1 MPDFNSVQLFAIWVL
16 PVLFAI
22 TLHEAAHGWM
32 ARRFGDPTA
41 EMLGRLT
48 LNPLKH
54 IDPVGTILVPGLLL
68 LMGSGVLFGWAKP
81 VPVTV
86 ENLRNPR
93 RDMAWV
99 AAAGPLANL
108 FMAVL
113 WAFIIHVGLWIIEA
127 SPGVARP
134 LVFMGVAGVFINTIL
149 MVLNLVPIP
158 PLDGGRVAMSLLPG
172 PWAWRLSRLE
182 PYGILIILLLLVSG
196 VLGRLIW
203 PVISTLQAGLGVVS
217 GLPAGDFFRLLSA
230 LFN

>member
-1 MPDFNSVQLFAIWVL
+1 MPDFNSVQLFAVWVL

-22 TLHEAAHGWM
+22 TLHEVAHGWM
-32 ARRFGDPTA
+32 ARRLGDPTA

-54 IDPVGTILVPGLLL
+54 IDPVGTILVPGILL

-108 FMAVL
+108 LMAVL
-113 WAFIIHVGLWIIEA
+113 WAFIIHVGLWTIEV

-196 VLGRLIW
+196 VLGIVIW
-203 PVISTLQAGLGVVS
+203 PVISALQTGLGIIS

>member
-113 WAFIIHVGLWIIEA
+113 WAFIIHVGLWTIEA

-203 PVISTLQAGLGVVS
+203 PVISTLQVGLGVVS
-217 GLPAGDFFRLLSA
+217 GLPASDFFRLLSA

>member
-1 MPDFNSVQLFAIWVL
+1 MPDFNSVQLFAVWVL

-32 ARRFGDPTA
+32 ARRLGDPTA

-54 IDPVGTILVPGLLL
+54 IDPVGTILVPGILLL
-68 LMGSGVLFGWAKP
+68 LGSGVLFGWAKP
-81 VPVTV
+81 VPVTM

-113 WAFIIHVGLWIIEA
+113 WAFIIHVGLWTLEV

-172 PWAWRLSRLE
+172 PWAWKLSRLE
-182 PYGILIILLLLVSG
+182 PYGILVVLLLLVSG
-196 VLGRLIW
+196 VLGILIW
-203 PVISTLQAGLGVVS
+203 PVISALQIGLGVIS

-230 LFN
+230 LVN

>member
-1 MPDFNSVQLFAIWVL
+1 MPDFNSVQLFAVWVL

-32 ARRFGDPTA
+32 ARRLGDPTA

-54 IDPVGTILVPGLLL
+54 IDPVGTILVPGILLL
-68 LMGSGVLFGWAKP
+68 LGSGVLFGWAKP

-108 FMAVL
+108 LMAVL
-113 WAFIIHVGLWIIEA
+113 WAFIIHVGLWTLEV

-172 PWAWRLSRLE
+172 PWAWQLSRLE

-196 VLGRLIW
+196 VLGILIW
-203 PVISTLQAGLGVVS
+203 PVISALQIGLGVIS

-230 LFN
+230 LVN

>member
-1 MPDFNSVQLFAIWVL
+1 MPDFNSVQLFAVWVL

-32 ARRFGDPTA
+32 ARRLGDPTA

-54 IDPVGTILVPGLLL
+54 IDPVGTILVPGILLL
-68 LMGSGVLFGWAKP
+68 LGSGVLFGWAKP
-81 VPVTV
+81 VPVTM

-108 FMAVL
+108 LMAVL
-113 WAFIIHVGLWIIEA
+113 WAFIIHVGLWTIEM

-172 PWAWRLSRLE
+172 CWC
-182 PYGILIILLLLVSG
+182 
-196 VLGRLIW
+196 
-203 PVISTLQAGLGVVS
+203 PVC
-217 GLPAGDFFRLLSA
+217 SA
-230 LFN
+230 S

>member
-1 MPDFNSVQLFAIWVL
+1 MPDFNSVQLFAVWVV

-22 TLHEAAHGWM
+22 TLHEVAHGWM
-32 ARRFGDPTA
+32 ARRLGDPTA

-54 IDPVGTILVPGLLL
+54 IDPVGTILVPGILL

-108 FMAVL
+108 IMAVL
-113 WAFIIHVGLWIIEA
+113 WAFIIHVGLWTVEV

-217 GLPAGDFFRLLSA
+217 GLASGDFFRLLSA

>member
-1 MPDFNSVQLFAIWVL
+1 MPDFNSVQLFAVWVL

-32 ARRFGDPTA
+32 ARRLGDPTA

-54 IDPVGTILVPGLLL
+54 IDPVGTILVPGILLL
-68 LMGSGVLFGWAKP
+68 LGSGVLFGWAKP
-81 VPVTV
+81 VPVTM

-108 FMAVL
+108 LMAVL
-113 WAFIIHVGLWIIEA
+113 WAFIIHVGLWTIEM

-172 PWAWRLSRLE
+172 PWAWKLSRLE
-182 PYGILIILLLLVSG
+182 PYGILVVLLLLVSG
-196 VLGRLIW
+196 VLGIVIW
-203 PVISTLQAGLGVVS
+203 PVISALQMGLGVIS

-230 LFN
+230 LVN

>member
-113 WAFIIHVGLWIIEA
+113 WAFIIHVGLWTIEA

-149 MVLNLVPIP
+149 MVLNMVPIP

-203 PVISTLQAGLGVVS
+203 PVISTLQVGLGVVS